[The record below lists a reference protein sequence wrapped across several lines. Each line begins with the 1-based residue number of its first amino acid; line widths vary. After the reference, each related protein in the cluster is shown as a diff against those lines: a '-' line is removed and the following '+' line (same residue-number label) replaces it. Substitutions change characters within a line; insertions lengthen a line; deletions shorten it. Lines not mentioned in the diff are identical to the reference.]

1 MVLCTLQLTAAALNS
16 QNSWC
21 TACFQECRQSFSD
34 PICKSRFLSFSH
46 IISRCIYN
54 KDLFFLQ
61 LSCDLRRT
69 APGKTK
75 RVDFTYCFGGWLVN
89 QPFLFII
96 RVFHMPKQN
105 SGRYSPAVIC
115 FGLPYRTDFLGGLRR
130 IPLVGNIVEGRH
142 LHAVTGQDVYSL
154 LYGDKAATPRQ
165 IHHLRQPAHARSGIG
180 LLWCR
185 FLRFPPSFPCAER
198 AVFICR
204 RLRSG
209 RQYSA
214 VIFLPA
220 AH

>member
-1 MVLCTLQLTAAALNS
+1 MILCTLQLTASALNS

-96 RVFHMPKQN
+96 RVFHMPKRN

-115 FGLPYRTDFLGGLRR
+115 FGLPYRTDFFGGLRR
-130 IPLVGNIVEGRH
+130 IPLPWKYCGRASSPRRH
-142 LHAVTGQDVYSL
+142 RSRCL
-154 LYGDKAATPRQ
+154 LSPVWR
-165 IHHLRQPAHARSGIG
+165 
-180 LLWCR
+180 
-185 FLRFPPSFPCAER
+185 
-198 AVFICR
+198 
-204 RLRSG
+204 
-209 RQYSA
+209 
-214 VIFLPA
+214 
-220 AH
+220 

>member
-34 PICKSRFLSFSH
+34 PICKSQFLSFSH

-54 KDLFFLQ
+54 KDLLFLQ
-61 LSCDLRRT
+61 LSCNLRRT

-75 RVDFTYCFGGWLVN
+75 RVDFTYCFG
-89 QPFLFII
+89 
-96 RVFHMPKQN
+96 
-105 SGRYSPAVIC
+105 
-115 FGLPYRTDFLGGLRR
+115 LPHRTDFLGGLRR
-130 IPLVGNIVEGRH
+130 IPLLGNIVEGRH

-165 IHHLRQPAHARSGIG
+165 IRHLRQPAHARSGIG

>member
-1 MVLCTLQLTAAALNS
+1 MLFLWLVDGFMHLAADGS
-16 QNSWC
+16 GFKFTEQRC

-96 RVFHMPKQN
+96 RVFSYAQTEQRKILAC
-105 SGRYSPAVIC
+105 RY
-115 FGLPYRTDFLGGLRR
+115 
-130 IPLVGNIVEGRH
+130 
-142 LHAVTGQDVYSL
+142 
-154 LYGDKAATPRQ
+154 
-165 IHHLRQPAHARSGIG
+165 
-180 LLWCR
+180 LLWPAIPHGFSWKSAPHTTRWKYCG
-185 FLRFPPSFPCAER
+185 R
-198 AVFICR
+198 ASSPR
-204 RLRSG
+204 RHRS
-209 RQYSA
+209 RCLLSP
-214 VIFLPA
+214 VWR
-220 AH
+220 